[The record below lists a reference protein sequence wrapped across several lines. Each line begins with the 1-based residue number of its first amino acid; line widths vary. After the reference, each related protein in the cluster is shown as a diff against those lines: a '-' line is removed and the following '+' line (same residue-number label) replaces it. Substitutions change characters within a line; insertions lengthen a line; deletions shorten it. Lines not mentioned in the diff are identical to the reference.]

1 MPLRYLMGRAHANL
15 QETLFQ
21 EISRRKGENPEGRF
35 FLIVPEQ
42 FTLQTERALIESQ
55 DLLGIL
61 NVEVLSF
68 TRLGYRIFNEVGG
81 ITSVVIDELGKN
93 MMIKKILQE
102 HREKLLMYEKISDQ
116 QGFANKMAEM
126 ITELKRHR
134 ITPIELHQ
142 TIRQLE
148 DEGQEDS
155 PINYK
160 LWDISMIY
168 EKLNQTF
175 ENHYFDSEDRMDQMI
190 EYLPRAEFIKDTE
203 VWIHGFYQ
211 YTPQMESLIET
222 LEKQTKNITITFV
235 MDNNPREEEQ
245 ELFAVPEKALRK
257 FRTMAKKEGIR
268 EEFIYLE
275 QEKNHDIPGALEHIE
290 QEFYAYPFQKYPEVP
305 GGIELYAGANP
316 YGEVE
321 QMARRIISLVR
332 EKNYRFRDIAIVSGN
347 IQGYTMLIRR
357 AFEEYGIPFFLDEKR
372 SSMDRPAMEWIL
384 SALKTVESN
393 YRYDQVFRFL
403 KTGLHTLT
411 LEEVES
417 LENYALAYGIRG
429 SAWKEDFRYGKEE
442 TLDELNGIRKRF
454 IDPFLSLE
462 KPLKGK
468 KKVEEKTRSLFRFM
482 EIQGLKEKLDLW
494 LLQLKQQGHFES
506 HSENTQVWNQTM
518 EIFDQ
523 LVEILGSQKLS
534 LKEYIKVL
542 ESGFEAAEV
551 GVIPSTID
559 QVLVGNLERSRA
571 QDIKAMFLIGGNDG
585 VIPYIEEKEE
595 LFLDHERVLLK
606 KKGLEIEED
615 GETKLFEQN
624 YGIYLALSK
633 PRHYL
638 WFSYAVSDNEG
649 RALRPSILV
658 ERFLSLFPKLVI
670 RDERFDRQEEL
681 EKISTASGTFKGLT
695 DKMREYVEGKDINP
709 LWWDVYGF
717 YVGKKEWQ
725 QPRKTMVQ
733 GLFYQNQQERID
745 GDLAKALYETP
756 VRASASRFEKYHHC
770 PFAHFVSYGLRPKE
784 RKKYEVQ
791 TVDMG
796 DLFHQSIDTFAKQSE
811 EQKLDWQTMDPKQGE
826 ALVEAVID
834 ELAPSFGNGVLTSSY
849 RYQYLTRRLKRI
861 SKKTVKTLIE
871 QVQQG
876 DFMPFKHEFAFGG
889 GMVDKLPFV
898 IELSGG
904 EKIYLEGRIDRL
916 DRLVEEGNS
925 YLKVMDYKS
934 GYAEF
939 DLNALYHGLKIQLLL
954 YLDAALSYESLGQ
967 QGTLRPAGVFY
978 FKIEDPMVKDP
989 GSDEPRAEER
999 EAYER
1004 AVEKEINKQLKMKG
1018 LALKDVSILKKMDKN
1033 LGSAS
1038 EILPVGIKKDG
1049 EFNKSS
1055 SVASKEEFQGMIQY
1069 VRRLLRESGE
1079 DILKGKI
1086 TVSPCKVGDRA
1097 PCDYCDYGGICQF
1110 DLQLKDN
1117 QFRYLK
1123 DRKPE
1128 EVLERI
1134 MEKSG
1139 FQRKSPDQRPDQ
1151 NQAQTHALDQSKEQ
1165 SINHWKEYKKEG
1177 EKDA

>member
-1 MPLRYLMGRAHANL
+1 MPLRYLMGRAHSNL
-15 QETLFQ
+15 QKTLFQ
-21 EISRRKGENPEGRF
+21 EISRRQEENPEGRF

-55 DLLGIL
+55 ELLGIL

-68 TRLGYRIFNEVGG
+68 TRLGYRVFNEVGG

-116 QGFANKMAEM
+116 LGFAKKMGEM

-142 TIRQLE
+142 TISQLE

-168 EKLNQTF
+168 EKLNQRL
-175 ENHYFDSEDRMDQMI
+175 EDNYLDSEDRMNQMI
-190 EYLPRAEFIKDTE
+190 AYLPDASFIKDTE
-203 VWIHGFYQ
+203 IWVHGFYQ

-222 LEKQTKNITITFV
+222 LEKEGKNVTLTFV
-235 MDNNPREEEQ
+235 MEQNPREEEK
-245 ELFAVPEKALRK
+245 ELFSVPEKALLK
-257 FRTMAKKEGIR
+257 FRAMAKESQIKETFIYSKEGNI
-268 EEFIYLE
+268 
-275 QEKNHDIPGALEHIE
+275 DSIPKALQHIE
-290 QEFYAYPFQKYPEVP
+290 REFYAYPYEKFPENP
-305 GGIELYAGANP
+305 EGIELFAGANP

-321 QMARRIISLVR
+321 EMARRIISLVR

-372 SSMDRPAMEWIL
+372 SSVDRPVMEWIL
-384 SALKTVESN
+384 SALKTVETN

-403 KTGLHTLT
+403 KTGFHNLT
-411 LEEVES
+411 VDEVES
-417 LENYALAYGIRG
+417 LENHVLAYGIRG
-429 SAWKEDFRYGKEE
+429 KSWKEDFCYGKEE
-442 TLDELNGIRKRF
+442 TLDELNEIRKKF
-454 IDPFLSLE
+454 IAPFLILE

-468 KKVEEKTRSLFRFM
+468 KNVEEKTKSLFKFM
-482 EIQGLKEKLDLW
+482 DKQGLKEKLDAW
-494 LLQLKQQGHFES
+494 LQKLKQQGHFES

-523 LVEILGSQKLS
+523 LVEILGNQKLS

-542 ESGFEAAEV
+542 ESGFEGAEV

-624 YGIYLALSK
+624 YGIYLALTK
-633 PRHYL
+633 PESYL
-638 WFSYAVSDNEG
+638 WFSYSVSDNEG
-649 RALRPSILV
+649 KALRPSILV
-658 ERFLSLFPKLVI
+658 ERFLSLFPKLEI
-670 RDERFDRQEEL
+670 RDERFDREEEL
-681 EKISTASGTFKGLT
+681 EKISTASGTFNGLT
-695 DKMREYVEGKDINP
+695 DKMREYVEGKDIDP
-709 LWWDVYGF
+709 LWWDVYSF
-717 YVGKKEWQ
+717 YVEKDEWQ
-725 QPRKTMVQ
+725 QRRRTMVK
-733 GLFYQNQQERID
+733 GLFYENQRESID
-745 GDLAKALYETP
+745 SSLAKKLYETP
-756 VRASASRFEKYHHC
+756 VRASASRFEKFHNC

-796 DLFHQSIDTFAKQSE
+796 DLFHQSIDSFAKRSE
-811 EQKLDWQTMDPKQGE
+811 EQKLNWKTMDPRQGE

-849 RYQYLTRRLKRI
+849 RYQYLTQRLKRI

-876 DFMPFKHEFAFGG
+876 EFEPYKHEFAFGG
-889 GMVDKLPFV
+889 GMVEKLPFV

-904 EKIYLEGRIDRL
+904 EKIHLEGRIDRL
-916 DRLVEEGNS
+916 DRLVEEDGS
-925 YLKVMDYKS
+925 YIKVMDYKS

-967 QGTLRPAGVFY
+967 GETLRPAGVFY

-989 GSDEPRAEER
+989 GSEDPTEDQR
-999 EAYER
+999 EAYEK

-1018 LALKDVSILKKMDKN
+1018 LALKDVEVLKKMDQN
-1033 LGSAS
+1033 LGAGS

-1049 EFNKSS
+1049 DFKKTS
-1055 SVASKEEFQGMIQY
+1055 SVASEEEFQGMIQY
-1069 VRRLLRESGE
+1069 VRNLLKESGE
-1079 DILKGKI
+1079 DILQGKI
-1086 TVSPCKVGDRA
+1086 TVSPCKVGDRT
-1097 PCDYCDYGGICQF
+1097 PCDYCEYGGICQF

-1128 EVLERI
+1128 EVLGKI
-1134 MEKSG
+1134 LEKSG
-1139 FQRKSPDQRPDQ
+1139 V
-1151 NQAQTHALDQSKEQ
+1151 QSQ
-1165 SINHWKEYKKEG
+1165 SQSETESEKNSKTYGKEG
-1177 EKDA
+1177 GKNA

>member
-1 MPLRYLMGRAHANL
+1 MPLRYLMGRAHTNL
-15 QETLFQ
+15 QETLFR
-21 EISRRKGENPEGRF
+21 EISRREGENPEGRF

-55 DLLGIL
+55 ELLGIL

-68 TRLGYRIFNEVGG
+68 TRLGYRVFNEVGG

-102 HREKLLMYEKISDQ
+102 HRKKLLMYEKISDQ
-116 QGFANKMAEM
+116 LGFAKKMGEM

-168 EKLNQTF
+168 EKLNQTL
-175 ENHYFDSEDRMDQMI
+175 EDNYLDSEDRMNQMI
-190 EYLPRAEFIKDTE
+190 GYLPEAEFIKDTE

-222 LEKQTKNITITFV
+222 LEKQTKNVTITFV
-235 MDNNPREEEQ
+235 MEQNPREEEK
-245 ELFAVPEKALRK
+245 ELFSVPEKALLK
-257 FRTMAKKEGIR
+257 FRAMAKQEGVE
-268 EEFIYLE
+268 EEFIHLDKS
-275 QEKNHDIPGALEHIE
+275 QEDSEKIPEALQHIE
-290 QEFYAYPFQKYPEVP
+290 REFYAYPYTKFTGEPQ
-305 GGIELYAGANP
+305 GIELFAGANP

-321 QMARRIISLVR
+321 EMARRIIHLVR

-403 KTGLHTLT
+403 KTGFHNLTVDETET
-411 LEEVES
+411 LENHV
-417 LENYALAYGIRG
+417 LAYGIRG
-429 SAWKEDFRYGKEE
+429 NIWKEDFRYGKEE
-442 TLDELNGIRKRF
+442 TLEELNEIRKRF
-454 IDPFLSLE
+454 IEPFLSLE

-468 KKVEEKTRSLFRFM
+468 KNVEEKTKSLFKFM
-482 EIQGLKEKLDLW
+482 NKQGLKEKLDHW
-494 LLQLKQQGHFES
+494 LQQLRQQGHFES

-518 EIFDQ
+518 DIFDQ
-523 LVEILGSQKLS
+523 LVEILGDQQLS
-534 LKEYIKVL
+534 LKEYIRVL

-571 QDIKAMFLIGGNDG
+571 QDVKAMFLIGGNDG

-633 PRHYL
+633 PQHYL

-658 ERFLSLFPKLVI
+658 ERFLSLFPKLEI
-670 RDERFDRQEEL
+670 RDERFDREADL
-681 EKISTASGTFKGLT
+681 EKVSTPSGTFNGLT
-695 DKMREYVEGKDINP
+695 DKMREYVEGKDIDP

-717 YVGKKEWQ
+717 YVKEHAWQ
-725 QPRKTMVQ
+725 QPRETMVK
-733 GLFYQNQQERID
+733 GLFYQNQKESID
-745 GDLAKALYETP
+745 PDLAKELYETP
-756 VRASASRFEKYHHC
+756 IRASASRFEKFHNC

-796 DLFHQSIDTFAKQSE
+796 ELFHQSIDSFAKVSE
-811 EQKLDWQTMDPKQGE
+811 EQKLDWKTMDPQKGE

-876 DFMPFKHEFAFGG
+876 DFEPYKHEFAFGG

-916 DRLVEEGNS
+916 DRLVEDGNS
-925 YLKVMDYKS
+925 YIKVMDYKS

-967 QGTLRPAGVFY
+967 GDSLRPAGVFY

-989 GSDEPRAEER
+989 GSEDPGEEEQ
-999 EAYER
+999 EAYKR

-1018 LALKDVSILKKMDKN
+1018 LALKDVEVLKKMDRN
-1033 LGSAS
+1033 LEKGS

-1049 EFNKSS
+1049 DFKKNS
-1055 SVASKEEFQGMIQY
+1055 SVASEEEFQGMIQY
-1069 VRRLLRESGE
+1069 VRRLLKESGE
-1079 DILKGKI
+1079 DIIQGKI
-1086 TVSPCKVGDRA
+1086 TVSPCKVGDRT
-1097 PCDYCDYGGICQF
+1097 PCDYCEYGGICQF
-1110 DLQLKDN
+1110 DLELKDN

-1134 MEKSG
+1134 LSKSG
-1139 FQRKSPDQRPDQ
+1139 I
-1151 NQAQTHALDQSKEQ
+1151 QSN
-1165 SINHWKEYKKEG
+1165 NHKTSKKEG
-1177 EKDA
+1177 EEDA

>member
-1 MPLRYLMGRAHANL
+1 MPLRYLMGRAHSNL

-21 EISRRKGENPEGRF
+21 EISRRERENPEGRF

-55 DLLGIL
+55 ELRGIL

-68 TRLGYRIFNEVGG
+68 TRLGYRVFNEVGG

-116 QGFANKMAEM
+116 LGFAKKMGEM

-134 ITPIELHQ
+134 ITPVELNQ
-142 TIRQLE
+142 TIRELE
-148 DEGQEDS
+148 EEGREDS

-175 ENHYFDSEDRMDQMI
+175 EDRYLDSEDRMDQMI
-190 EYLPRAEFIKDTE
+190 DYLPRASFMKGTE

-222 LEKQTKNITITFV
+222 LEKEADNITLTFV
-235 MDNNPREEEQ
+235 MEQNPREEER
-245 ELFAVPEKALRK
+245 ELFSVPEKALLK
-257 FRTMAKKEGIR
+257 FRAIAKASGIQERFVYPKKE
-268 EEFIYLE
+268 EAPE
-275 QEKNHDIPGALEHIE
+275 IPRALQHIE
-290 QEFYAYPFQKYPEVP
+290 REFYAYPYEKFTEAPE
-305 GGIELYAGANP
+305 GIELFAGANP

-321 QMARRIISLVR
+321 EMARRIMTLVR
-332 EKNYRFRDIAIVSGN
+332 EKNYRFRDIAIVSGD

-372 SSMDRPAMEWIL
+372 SSMDRPVMEWIL

-403 KTGLHTLT
+403 KTGFHDLT

-417 LENYALAYGIRG
+417 LENYALAYGVRG
-429 SAWKEDFRYGKEE
+429 KSWKEDFRYGKEE
-442 TLDELNGIRKRF
+442 TLEELNHIRKRF

-468 KKVEEKTRSLFRFM
+468 KTVEEKTKSLFRFM
-482 EIQGLKEKLDLW
+482 DKQGLKEKLNHW
-494 LLQLKQQGHFES
+494 LQQLKQQGHFES

-523 LVEILGSQKLS
+523 LVEILGEQKLS

-542 ESGFEAAEV
+542 ESGFEAGEV

-585 VIPYIEEKEE
+585 VIPYTEEKEE

-606 KKGLEIEED
+606 KKGLEMEED

-624 YGIYLALSK
+624 YGIYLALTK
-633 PRHYL
+633 PRNYL

-658 ERFLSLFPKLVI
+658 ERFLSLFPKLEI
-670 RDERFDRQEEL
+670 RDERFDL
-681 EKISTASGTFKGLT
+681 EGDIEKVSTASGTFNELT
-695 DKMREYVEGKDINP
+695 DKMREYVEGKDIAP
-709 LWWDVYGF
+709 LWWDVYSF
-717 YVGKKEWQ
+717 YLGKEDWQ
-725 QPRKTMVQ
+725 QRREAMIQ
-733 GLFYQNQQERID
+733 GLFYQNQKESID
-745 GDLAKALYETP
+745 PALARELYETP
-756 VRASASRFEKYHHC
+756 VRASASRFEKFHNC
-770 PFAHFVSYGLRPKE
+770 PFAHFVSYGLRPRE

-796 DLFHQSIDTFAKQSE
+796 DLFHQSIDSFAKRSE
-811 EQKLDWQTMDPKQGE
+811 EQKLDWKTMDPRQGE

-876 DFMPFKHEFAFGG
+876 DFEPYKHEFAFGE

-916 DRLVEEGNS
+916 DRLVEDGES
-925 YLKVMDYKS
+925 FIKVMDYKS

-954 YLDAALSYESLGQ
+954 YLDAALSYESLGE
-967 QGTLRPAGVFY
+967 GKPLRPAGVFY

-989 GSDEPRAEER
+989 GAEDPSEAER
-999 EAYER
+999 EAYEK

-1018 LALKDVSILKKMDKN
+1018 LALKDVEVLKKMDKN
-1033 LGSAS
+1033 LEAGS
-1038 EILPVGIKKDG
+1038 EVLPVGIKKDG
-1049 EFNKSS
+1049 DFKKAS
-1055 SVASKEEFQGMIQY
+1055 SVASEEEFQGMIQY
-1069 VRRLLRESGE
+1069 VRSLLRESGE
-1079 DILKGKI
+1079 DILRGK
-1086 TVSPCKVGDRA
+1086 TRVSPCKVGDRT
-1097 PCDYCDYGGICQF
+1097 PCDYCEYGGICQF

-1117 QFRYLK
+1117 QFRHLK

-1128 EVLERI
+1128 EVLGEI
-1134 MEKSG
+1134 MKKTGIPSEDQSTDPGEKS
-1139 FQRKSPDQRPDQ
+1139 RKI
-1151 NQAQTHALDQSKEQ
+1151 KG
-1165 SINHWKEYKKEG
+1165 KEG
-1177 EKDA
+1177 KHHA